1 MLAARAWLPADAT
14 EDLDVVRDESPLC
27 AIASTQDRERTG
39 VESETTHVGDVSTVG
54 RPDRTEGVPSMSEAH
69 GTICTPGASRCD
81 ENVAPLR
88 VYRIV
93 GRVVFPPL
101 EHDAVG
107 RWRPIG
113 QRVAR
118 AASYQ
123 VQVFPARG
131 DSRDVSRESA
141 LPHTHCQ
148 PPRHAPSRVSDLVKA
163 REAQLALAR
172 SRRKARDVGCEWT
185 VTESQAS
192 RRWGQPRGRVL
203 VIEGGV
209 DRKAAT
215 PTAVRTDDVNPVAG
229 ARIAVIAM
237 RIDDQSTV
245 RRERRICVRPAE
257 IDARAT
263 PRWTGELPDMRG
275 PRISEPN
282 SGLDVRPDTA
292 VRQQPV
298 SAGERRLGSRDGE
311 HRADHRRDRQPCTQP
326 GTHLLKFTT
335 ADANT

>member
-1 MLAARAWLPADAT
+1 
-14 EDLDVVRDESPLC
+14 
-27 AIASTQDRERTG
+27 
-39 VESETTHVGDVSTVG
+39 
-54 RPDRTEGVPSMSEAH
+54 MSEAH
-69 GTICTPGASRCD
+69 ATICTPGASRWTRMLLRFGFIASSAGLSFHRWNTMRSAVGD
-81 ENVAPLR
+81 QSGSESRVLR
-88 VYRIV
+88 VTGVSLSRS
-93 GRVVFPPL
+93 GRQSRRVQRKRFAPHPL
-101 EHDAVG
+101 PASPSRSKPG
-107 RWRPIG
+107 KRSG
-113 QRVAR
+113 QSAGSAAR
-118 AASYQ
+118 ARSVAAQ
-123 VQVFPARG
+123 G
-131 DSRDVSRESA
+131 SRCRLRMD
-141 LPHTHCQ
+141 
-148 PPRHAPSRVSDLVKA
+148 RH
-163 REAQLALAR
+163 Q
-172 SRRKARDVGCEWT
+172 
-185 VTESQAS
+185 SQAS

-282 SGLDVRPDTA
+282 SGLDARPDTA

-298 SAGERRLGSRDGE
+298 SAGNDASAAGMENTEQTTAAIANRAHNRALIYSSSPQRMRTPRGGSGEASTNNEYRQVTRLVRNSQLELGRRLADGMTDDGTAE
-311 HRADHRRDRQPCTQP
+311 RPTDRPDVPAARRAR
-326 GTHLLKFTT
+326 
-335 ADANT
+335 